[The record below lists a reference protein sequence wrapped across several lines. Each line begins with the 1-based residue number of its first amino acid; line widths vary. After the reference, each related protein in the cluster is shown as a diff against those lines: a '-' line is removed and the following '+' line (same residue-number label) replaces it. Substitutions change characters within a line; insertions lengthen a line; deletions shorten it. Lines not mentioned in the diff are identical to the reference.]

1 MWLVAGRSE
10 RVGHESTRRRSS
22 AHGPDRE
29 RRHPGLAGASHYL
42 LVMLF
47 RNDEHHPDPEVE
59 RRAQVLLGCLRR
71 DTDQLEDRG
80 DRPRPP
86 GHVTSEALRQAA
98 RQVLDDPAARHV
110 SRGVE
115 QPVAGELEHEGR
127 VDRRRLEELVDER
140 TAQRRQDHLE
150 GVAGPHQQRV
160 PNQREAVRVHPRGGE
175 ADQHVPV
182 SHPVRPESQFLLDD
196 PDAEPREVER
206 VFGHHA
212 RVLRRLAAQQ
222 RTPRPPAALGDPR
235 DDRGHALGVDR
246 AHGEVVE
253 EEQGFGA
260 GADDIVGAHR
270 HQVDPDGVEPA
281 RAPRDLELR
290 ADAVRGGGEEPAVAD
305 LEQPGE
311 PSDALDELGSRR
323 PASELT
329 DQLDRLPRRVQV
341 DAGPPVRL
349 RAHDFA
355 GCSSRNLPACSGIGI
370 GYSPS
375 KQARQNEPAS
385 CPVAAT
391 IPPSD
396 RYPSESAPT

>member
-1 MWLVAGRSE
+1 MQPRRG
-10 RVGHESTRRRSS
+10 ES
-22 AHGPDRE
+22 
-29 RRHPGLAGASHYL
+29 
-42 LVMLF
+42 
-47 RNDEHHPDPEVE
+47 
-59 RRAQVLLGCLRR
+59 
-71 DTDQLEDRG
+71 
-80 DRPRPP
+80 
-86 GHVTSEALRQAA
+86 
-98 RQVLDDPAARHV
+98 
-110 SRGVE
+110 
-115 QPVAGELEHEGR
+115 
-127 VDRRRLEELVDER
+127 
-140 TAQRRQDHLE
+140 
-150 GVAGPHQQRV
+150 
-160 PNQREAVRVHPRGGE
+160 
-175 ADQHVPV
+175 DQHVPV
-182 SHPVRPESQFLLDD
+182 PHPVRPEPPFLLDD

-212 RVLRRLAAQQ
+212 GVLRRLAAEQ
-222 RTPRPPAALGDPR
+222 RAPRPSAALGDPR

-246 AHGEVVE
+246 ANGEIVE

-270 HQVDPDGVEPA
+270 HQVDTDGVEPA

-290 ADAVRGGGEEPAVAD
+290 AHPVRRGGEEPAVAD
-305 LEQPGE
+305 LEQPRE

-323 PASELT
+323 PVPQLT
-329 DQLDRLPRRVQV
+329 DQLDRLRGRVQV

-375 KQARQNEPAS
+375 KHARQNEPAS

-391 IPPSD
+391 IPASD